1 LPEIVQEIGAYAGLA
16 SVVGLAVL
24 SALYFSQA
32 RDVKRLREWAGR
44 APERAG
50 GQAPVVPG
58 RVGAQPARAPGQPA
72 VPGTPAAAARPA
84 AAPAAAAGARPATA
98 AAPAT
103 GAAAATPAA
112 TPAPRPAQ
120 PVPAPSG
127 GSPGAGTAAPAPAAA
142 SAGTAAP
149 AKPAE
154 AGQNA
159 ASQKAAPDA
168 PVPGSPTPKSPPG
181 NAGAP
186 KDAAPGAGAPAAR
199 PAARPGSSPPVPP
212 PNRAS
217 PTVAERP
224 GGPTRPTAQP
234 TTVIPPAG
242 KPPWYRSVLS
252 NPLYAVLA
260 VAGVLIVGGAAAFG
274 ITQLASDGGGDSSQS
289 QSAGTGNDNETQGN
303 ENAGGADPGK
313 DKSGRGGSVRPS
325 SVTVAVLNGTTV
337 PGLAATLADQVTSAG
352 FKAGTVAN
360 FTNNQQLAESVVQY
374 ASGHEREAAA
384 VSRRLGIDQRE
395 AATANSR
402 ELAGDATVIVIAGG
416 DKAP

>member
-50 GQAPVVPG
+50 GQAPAAPG
-58 RVGAQPARAPGQPA
+58 RVPAQPA
-72 VPGTPAAAARPA
+72 VPGAPPAAARPA
-84 AAPAAAAGARPATA
+84 AAPTAAAGARPATA

-103 GAAAATPAA
+103 GAAAATPA
-112 TPAPRPAQ
+112 PRPAQ
-120 PVPAPSG
+120 PAPTPSG
-127 GSPGAGTAAPAPAAA
+127 VSSGAGTAVPATAAA

-149 AKPAE
+149 AKPAD

-159 ASQKAAPDA
+159 ASQTADRKAAPDA
-168 PVPGSPTPKSPPG
+168 PSPGTPAPKPTPG

-186 KDAAPGAGAPAAR
+186 KDGAAKASTPAAQPASR
-199 PAARPGSSPPVPP
+199 PAASPPVPP
-212 PNRAS
+212 PKRVGS
-217 PTVAERP
+217 PTAAGRP
-224 GGPTRPTAQP
+224 GGPTRPTPQP
-234 TTVIPPAG
+234 TTVLPPTG
-242 KPPWYRSVLS
+242 KEPWYRSLLS

-274 ITQLASDGGGDSSQS
+274 ITQLASDGGVDSSDS
-289 QSAGTGNDNETQGN
+289 QSAGAGNDDQTQANGGG
-303 ENAGGADPGK
+303 GGADNGK
-313 DKSGRGGSVRPS
+313 DKPRGGGSVRPG

-337 PGLAATLADQVTSAG
+337 PGLAATLADQVTSTG
-352 FKAGTVAN
+352 FRAGTVAN

-374 ASGHEREAAA
+374 SSGHEREAAA

-395 AATANSR
+395 AATPNSR

>member
-1 LPEIVQEIGAYAGLA
+1 MPEIVQEIGAYAGLA

-50 GQAPVVPG
+50 GQAPAVPG
-58 RVGAQPARAPGQPA
+58 RVPAQPARAPGQPA
-72 VPGTPAAAARPA
+72 VPGAPPAAARPA
-84 AAPAAAAGARPATA
+84 AAPAAAAGAQPATA

-103 GAAAATPAA
+103 GAAATTP
-112 TPAPRPAQ
+112 PPRPAQ

-127 GSPGAGTAAPAPAAA
+127 GSSGAGTAVPATAAA
-142 SAGTAAP
+142 STGTAAP

-154 AGQNA
+154 TGKNA
-159 ASQKAAPDA
+159 APQTAGQKAAPEA
-168 PVPGSPTPKSPPG
+168 AAPGSPAPKSPPG

-186 KDAAPGAGAPAAR
+186 KDGPAPA
-199 PAARPGSSPPVPP
+199 PPVPP
-212 PNRAS
+212 PNRAAS
-217 PTVAERP
+217 PTAAGRP

-234 TTVIPPAG
+234 TTVIPPAA

-274 ITQLASDGGGDSSQS
+274 ITQLASDGGADSSQS
-289 QSAGTGNDNETQGN
+289 QSAGAGNDNETQSNGSG
-303 ENAGGADPGK
+303 GGADNGK
-313 DKSGRGGSVRPS
+313 DKPRRGDSVRPS

-395 AATANSR
+395 RVTADSQ